1 MNQPCVAAP
10 LDTGELHLYKLSEA
24 VQLTA
29 TSDGGT
35 VVKHLISERSYKL
48 GSRESQVV
56 HAMQAGAPLAAGG
69 DAGIDAAFVA
79 SVLRFLR
86 DKNIVVDRAH
96 AVAADYL
103 LIEPGTP
110 CWGQPAAL
118 QTCQP
123 GDVCYVGV
131 PYGYGNG
138 VSAAT
143 KEAPMAVR
151 NWLRT
156 HRLSRD
162 NILNEPNLAAY
173 FPPALAQRAHN
184 VRALHQQQRVKDLGD
199 LYIYPY
205 ENPVAVFGRLEKLA
219 ADLARRGVVP
229 VFIGGDH
236 SITCPILKGLSAQ
249 PGEFCVLHFDA
260 HNDCYH
266 TAIDALFA
274 PVSNNHHGNFLS
286 SALAQCAGIRQA
298 YQWGVR
304 GVNNLGAVLPA
315 RVVSRPAA
323 ELIHLL
329 QTDQLAALPDGLPVY
344 VTIDIDV
351 LDPGIAPGTGSPIP
365 GGITWEQL
373 FLALG
378 KLLRNQRVIGMDMV
392 ELDPGADARGVT
404 MHGAAHLLSLL
415 PGFVEA
421 G

>member
-1 MNQPCVAAP
+1 MKQPCVAAP
-10 LDTGELHLYKLSEA
+10 ADAGELHLYKLSEA
-24 VQLTA
+24 VQLTP
-29 TSDGGT
+29 TPDGGT
-35 VVKHLISERSYKL
+35 VLKHMISERSYKL
-48 GSRESQVV
+48 GSKESRVV
-56 HAMQAGAPLAAGG
+56 HAMQAGAPLACAG
-69 DAGIDAAFVA
+69 DAGIDPAFVA
-79 SVLRFLR
+79 GVLSFLR
-86 DKNIVVDRAH
+86 DKNIVVGRDH

-103 LIEPGTP
+103 LIEAGAP
-110 CWGQPAAL
+110 CWGQSATL
-118 QTCQP
+118 QACQP
-123 GDVCYVGV
+123 ADVCYVGV

-143 KEAPMAVR
+143 KDAPMAVR

-156 HRLSRD
+156 HRLSRE
-162 NILNEPNLAAY
+162 NILNEHNIAAY
-173 FPPALAQRAHN
+173 FPPALGARAQN
-184 VRALHQQQRVKDLGD
+184 LRALHQQQRVKDLGD

-205 ENPVAVFGRLEKLA
+205 ENPVAVFARLEKLA
-219 ADLARRGVVP
+219 ADLARRELVP

-249 PGEFCVLHFDA
+249 WGEFCVLHFDA

-286 SALAQCAGIRQA
+286 SALAQCRGIRQA

-329 QTDQLAALPDGLPVY
+329 QTDQLAELPDALPVY

-378 KLLRNQRVIGMDMV
+378 KLLRNKRVIGMDLV
-392 ELDPGADARGVT
+392 ELDPSADARGVT

-421 G
+421 K